1 MEKQEIQDTVKKIKR
16 SFSLRMN
23 GVASASM
30 REKGVGGYINWG
42 VHLPEL
48 RRMATEYGKDYDLAI
63 ALWKENVRECKIL
76 ATLIMPPERMT
87 ADLVSVW
94 MEQTDTQE
102 MAEYAAFNLYQ
113 YVANASI
120 YAFMWMASQN
130 KLEQICGFNLIA
142 CLFRNG
148 CQPGERDLGEF
159 LDQALAA
166 LSDESVAVRHAAM
179 NSMNALADQG
189 GMSAQMVESALKK
202 NGFA

>member
-30 REKGVGGYINWG
+30 RNKGVGGYINWG
-42 VHLPEL
+42 IHLPEL
-48 RRMATEYGKDYDLAI
+48 RRMAADYGKDYNLAI

-76 ATLIMPPERMT
+76 ATLIMPAERMT
-87 ADLVSVW
+87 ADLISVW
-94 MEQTDTQE
+94 MEQTETQE
-102 MAEYAAFNLYQ
+102 MAEYTAFNLYQ
-113 YVANASI
+113 YVDNASI
-120 YAFMWMASQN
+120 YAFMWMASQR

-142 CLFRNG
+142 CLFRSG
-148 CQPGERDLGEF
+148 CQPDERDLGEF
-159 LDQALAA
+159 LDQALTA
-166 LSDESVAVRHAAM
+166 LADESVAVRHAAM

-189 GMSAQMVESALKK
+189 GMNAQMVEAALKK